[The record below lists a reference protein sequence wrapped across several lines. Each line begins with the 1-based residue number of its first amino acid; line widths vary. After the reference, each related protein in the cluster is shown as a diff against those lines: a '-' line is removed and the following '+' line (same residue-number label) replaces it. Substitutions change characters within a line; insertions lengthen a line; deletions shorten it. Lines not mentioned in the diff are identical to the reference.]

1 MSRKKNSFLI
11 FFICIISMM
20 FTACAQQTE
29 IDRLIFARAIGLDK
43 ADKEGLIRITFESES
58 SVPAAGK
65 GETQKKATRYHA
77 EGKTVF
83 DADRNFS
90 VYTDKDLF
98 WGHTKYIILGEGA
111 ARQDVLKYLDFF
123 IRNHENRLNVNV
135 AVALNSNA
143 GDMLELPGKEVT
155 HKDLAGLYENAGKL
169 GISKEILLSEFIE
182 TLNSKYSSAYLPCIS
197 IEKDTEEEGSH
208 QNKEHLSL
216 DGFAVFKGKK
226 LLDFITHE
234 KARGLNW
241 IKGDIE
247 TTIIV
252 VKDEKENNV
261 SLEVIGQ
268 DVKVKT
274 IIKDG
279 IPYIKVKVLVNSN
292 IGELEGQTDV
302 FKKESLL
309 QLEKQQN
316 DIIKSE
322 MESVIAFAK
331 ENNVDIFGFGDKI
344 FHQHPVKWERIKDN
358 WNEIFPEVKIEVE
371 VESKISRVYNIQ
383 QPIRHWEEK
392 TK

>member
-1 MSRKKNSFLI
+1 
-11 FFICIISMM
+11 M
-20 FTACAQQTE
+20 FTACAKQTE
-29 IDRLIFARAIGLDK
+29 IDRLIFARAVGLDK

-58 SVPAAGK
+58 SIPATGK

-90 VYTDKDLF
+90 AYTDKDLF
-98 WGHTKYIILGEGA
+98 WGHTKFIILGKEA
-111 ARQDVLKYLDFF
+111 AREDVLKYLDFF

-135 AVALNSNA
+135 AVVRNSNA
-143 GDMLELPGKEVT
+143 GEMLELPGKEVT

-169 GISKEILLSEFIE
+169 GVSKEILLSEFIE
-182 TLNSKYSSAYLPCIS
+182 KINSKYSSAYLPCIN

-208 QNKEHLSL
+208 QSEYHLTL
-216 DGFAVFKGKK
+216 DGFAVFKGKN
-226 LLDFITHE
+226 LLDFILDE

-241 IKGDIE
+241 INGDIK

-252 VKDEKENNV
+252 VKDKKKNNV

-268 DVKVKT
+268 DVEVKT
-274 IIKDG
+274 SIKEG
-279 IPYIKVKVLVNSN
+279 IPSIKVKVSVNSN
-292 IGELEGQTDV
+292 IGELEGQVDV
-302 FKKESLL
+302 FNKESLM

-316 DIIKSE
+316 DIVKGE

-331 ENNVDIFGFGDKI
+331 ENNVDILGFGDKI
-344 FHQHPVKWERIKDN
+344 FHQHPVKWESIKDK

-383 QPIRHWEEK
+383 QPIRYWEEK